1 MASITERGGRYLAR
15 VRRDGFKLVAKTF
28 TRKSDAVAWARRV
41 EADMEAGRWVESA
54 PTAPAVPTLRE
65 ALADYRATVAVKMKG
80 AKAYAYRFDFIA
92 ATGFAAKLL
101 TDITPF
107 DLSQWRDELAQTRKP
122 ATVVRLLALLSGVLT
137 WAMKERGWIASNP
150 LALVRKPRVADGRS
164 RTLTP
169 EEWRWLL
176 STAAT
181 SKANWLSPAL
191 IVLGRSAMRRGELFG
206 LQRADVDYSGAV
218 AHLPDTKNG
227 SARDVPL
234 CPEALAALRELDRM
248 AEQEGRA
255 VLLPLGAV
263 ESISM
268 TFTRTVR
275 RARAAYEQDC
285 ARDGRMPSPSF
296 LMDVRLHDL
305 RHQAVSHWASTG
317 GLSLPELMAISG
329 HKTPRMLAR
338 YAHMSATALAG
349 KLAKLAA

>member
-41 EADMEAGRWVESA
+41 EADMEAGRWVEAA
-54 PTAPAVPTLRE
+54 PAAPAVPTLRE
-65 ALADYRATVAVKMKG
+65 ALTEYRATVALKMKG
-80 AKAYAYRFDFIA
+80 AKDYAYRFDFIA
-92 ATGFAAKLL
+92 AASFAAKPIN
-101 TDITPF
+101 DITPF
-107 DLSQWRDELAQTRKP
+107 DLSRWRDDLAQTRKP
-122 ATVVRLLALLSGVLT
+122 ATVVRIMALLSGVFT
-137 WAMKERGWIASNP
+137 WAMKERGWITANP
-150 LALVRKPRVADGRS
+150 FAQVRKPCVADGRS
-164 RTLTP
+164 RTLTR

-181 SKANWLSPAL
+181 SKADWLSPTL

-206 LQRADVDYSGAV
+206 LQRADVDYSRAV
-218 AHLPDTKNG
+218 AHLSDTKNG

-234 CPEALAALRELDRM
+234 CPEALKALWELDRL
-248 AEQEGRA
+248 AEQRGCA
-255 VLLPLGAV
+255 GLLPLGAV
-263 ESISM
+263 ESVSM

-285 ARDGRMPSPSF
+285 AREGRAPSASF